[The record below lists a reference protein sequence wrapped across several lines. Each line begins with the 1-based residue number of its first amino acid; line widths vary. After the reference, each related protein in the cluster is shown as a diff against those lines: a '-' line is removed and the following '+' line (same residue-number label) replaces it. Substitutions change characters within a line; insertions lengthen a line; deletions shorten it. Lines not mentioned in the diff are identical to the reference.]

1 MKSIAFI
8 YLLFGLTVSSIAQ
21 NANVV
26 CDEFM
31 DAKIWLHNEG
41 QIEGIVC
48 IGTDKTLT
56 FRNGQD
62 VRYINASQVQYMV
75 VVQDNQV
82 YEMYPLSFDYN
93 DDGKLENT
101 YFLKIYQ
108 ANDMMLLTTECYDLD
123 RDMNPG
129 SYLEDTYRNYY
140 NVVILADRFGNVVP
154 VLKKKN
160 PLFKNLTGFDR
171 YRWVMPDQNNK
182 VLTMSQTGKEYRD
195 LLGTQY
201 PRFQK
206 RVKDL
211 NLDLKT
217 IEGWIEAIDF

>member
-1 MKSIAFI
+1 MKNIAFI
-8 YLLFGLTVSSIAQ
+8 YLLFGMTISSIAQ
-21 NANVV
+21 NANDV

-31 DAKIWLHNEG
+31 DAKIWLNKDEQLEG
-41 QIEGIVC
+41 MVC
-48 IGTDKTLT
+48 IGTDKTLR
-56 FRNGQD
+56 FQNGQD
-62 VRYINASQVQYMV
+62 MRYINASQVQYMV

-82 YEMYPLSFDYN
+82 YEMYPLPYDYN
-93 DDGKLENT
+93 DDGKLEIT

-140 NVVILADRFGNVVP
+140 NVVILADRFGNVES

-171 YRWVMPDQNNK
+171 YRWLLPEQNDQ
-182 VLTMSQTGKEYRD
+182 VLTNPIFYVLFGPSSRVLPKRVLFPNCPKI
-195 LLGTQY
+195 LLGQ
-201 PRFQK
+201 
-206 RVKDL
+206 
-211 NLDLKT
+211 
-217 IEGWIEAIDF
+217 G